1 MGLSEEAA
9 FTYAL
14 LQTPAALYPRS
25 VFRRVI
31 RLSDAD
37 YTPKTLSRLDQAIA
51 ELRDRLDRTARG
63 KKAFTFLIL
72 QDVERAR
79 RYLAAH
85 DLSRFDAMTTI
96 DTYYGVA
103 EDYYPGRLGL
113 PWTRRAPVVVDRY
126 PPPAENEDW
135 FAVSHV
141 PGGPRAGY
149 PQGIYFL
156 RRHMMPGVTELATLH
171 ENTHLMGTGS
181 QARDGYHRFFDEGCA
196 NFFAC
201 LVHAHH
207 TGGFEAVDL
216 FRAFLIEINT
226 ALYEYPSFE
235 RIIAIIVHELGLA
248 GLYRLLRR
256 RLREA
261 QGMDWSMLLRDA
273 TTGQVGALRWLRD
286 RTDTDVPPIVSE
298 MEDAARR
305 MVSIIMSPSPALM
318 SPLGYLA
325 YVQMCEEGSVG
336 LDDLRTAWR
345 LADDDV
351 NSVAREGAGMSLWVQ
366 QNGRLVPLGMSY
378 LFRDAGLVRASA
390 SRLVDWTMPP
400 IAGEAGGS
408 SLRR

>member
-1 MGLSEEAA
+1 MALSEEAA

-14 LQTPAALYPRS
+14 LQTPVALYPRS

-31 RLSDAD
+31 RLSGAD
-37 YTPKTLSRLDQAIA
+37 YTPETLNRLDQAIA
-51 ELRDRLDRTARG
+51 GLRDRLDRTAG
-63 KKAFTFLIL
+63 GDKAFTFLIL
-72 QDVERAR
+72 QGVERAR

-85 DLSRFDAMTTI
+85 DLSSFDAMTTI
-96 DTYYGVA
+96 DTYYTVA
-103 EDYYPGRLGL
+103 EDYYPGRFGL

-156 RRHMMPGVTELATLH
+156 RRHMMPGVTDLATLH

-216 FRAFLIEINT
+216 FRTFLIEINT
-226 ALYEYPSFE
+226 SLYEYPSFE

-256 RLREA
+256 RLRGS
-261 QGMDWSMLLRDA
+261 QGIDWRMLLRDA
-273 TTGQVGALRWLRD
+273 TTGQVGTQRWLRD
-286 RTDTDVPPIVSE
+286 HDDIEVPRVVSE

-305 MVSIIMSPSPALM
+305 LVSVITSPSPALM
-318 SPLGYLA
+318 SPLGYLV
-325 YVQMCEEGSVG
+325 YIEMCQEGSVR
-336 LDDLRTAWR
+336 LDDLRTVWR
-345 LADDDV
+345 LGDDDV
-351 NSVAREGAGMSLWVQ
+351 VSLVREGEGMCLWVR
-366 QNGRLVPLGMSY
+366 QNGRLSPLGMSY
-378 LFRDAGLVRASA
+378 LFQDAGLVRAS
-390 SRLVDWTMPP
+390 SYKFVDWTMP
-400 IAGEAGGS
+400 
-408 SLRR
+408 

>member
-1 MGLSEEAA
+1 MALSEEAA

-25 VFRRVI
+25 AFRRVI

-51 ELRDRLDRTARG
+51 ELRARLDRTARG
-63 KKAFTFLIL
+63 EKAFAFLIL

-96 DTYYGVA
+96 ERYYAVA

-141 PGGPRAGY
+141 PGGPRPGY

-216 FRAFLIEINT
+216 FRTFLIEINT
-226 ALYEYPSFE
+226 SLYEYPSFE
-235 RIIAIIVHELGLA
+235 RIIATLVHELGLA

-286 RTDTDVPPIVSE
+286 RTDTEVPPVVSE

-305 MVSIIMSPSPALM
+305 MVSVITSPSPALM

-325 YVQMCEEGSVG
+325 YVQMCEEGSVS

-351 NSVAREGAGMSLWVQ
+351 HSVAREGAGMCLWVQ

-378 LFRDAGLVRASA
+378 LFRDVGLVRASA
-390 SRLVDWTMPP
+390 SRLVDWTAAWPP
-400 IAGEAGGS
+400 P
-408 SLRR
+408 